1 MSNIQTSYLKK
12 ESKRVSKI
20 KFEKFPGDSNK
31 KRNKILAKKVKKILL
46 FMVVILMFFILL
58 VGSSFLNKKI
68 LDNNIELH
76 YKLVNSFNGKYANI
90 KTSDRSLLFKEIG
103 FDASKEEIR
112 NLNNKKYNATYA
124 YHKIDKFEDV
134 YDKICVYY
142 DKNNDVYYISVN
154 LIYENSFLTSSR
166 IVNDINNLLNN
177 FIDINVSKDSL
188 LELINNNYYYN
199 DSSGLKFSMYLSDFF
214 EEGYSSINIIIER

>member
-1 MSNIQTSYLKK
+1 MANIQTSYLEK

-31 KRNKILAKKVKKILL
+31 KENKILIKKLKRIIL
-46 FMVVILMFFILL
+46 FIVIILMFFILL
-58 VGSSFLNKKI
+58 IGSSFLNKRI
-68 LDNNIELH
+68 LDKNIESN
-76 YKLVNSFNGKYANI
+76 YKLVNNFNGKYANI

-103 FDASKEEIR
+103 FDVSKEEVR

-154 LIYENSFLTSSR
+154 LIYENSSLTSSQT
-166 IVNDINNLLNN
+166 IKDINNLLNN
-177 FIDINVSKDSL
+177 FINIKVSKASL
-188 LELINNNYYYN
+188 LKLISNNYFYN
-199 DSSGLKFSMYLSDFF
+199 DFAGLKFSMYLSDFF
-214 EEGYSSINIIIER
+214 EEEYSSINMIIER